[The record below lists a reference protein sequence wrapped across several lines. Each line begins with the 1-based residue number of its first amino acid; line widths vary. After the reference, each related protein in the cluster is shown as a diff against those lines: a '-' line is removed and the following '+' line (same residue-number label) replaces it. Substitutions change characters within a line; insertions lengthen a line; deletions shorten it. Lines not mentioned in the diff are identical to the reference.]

1 MTSVPKPKVDRDL
14 TVIKVNK
21 SERER
26 EILHANLD
34 SFCIFLHT
42 ELKEFLSPFP
52 GPSFTSCNMGI
63 LKTAKRLMGRKVL

>member
-14 TVIKVNK
+14 TVIKANK

-26 EILHANLD
+26 ETLHANLD

-42 ELKEFLSPFP
+42 EL
-52 GPSFTSCNMGI
+52 SFSTHS
-63 LKTAKRLMGRKVL
+63 LALLLPHETWVS